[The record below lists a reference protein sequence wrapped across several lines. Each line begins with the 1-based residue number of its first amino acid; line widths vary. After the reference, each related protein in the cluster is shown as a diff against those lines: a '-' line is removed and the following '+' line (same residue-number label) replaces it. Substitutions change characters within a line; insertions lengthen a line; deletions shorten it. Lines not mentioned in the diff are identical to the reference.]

1 MLDLIMQGRRHWP
14 RREGDAH
21 RTLRHL
27 MEING
32 RR

>member
-14 RREGDAH
+14 RREGDTH

-27 MEING
+27 IEING